1 MDIENQQW
9 DLADQELNNWLN
21 GNKHKGR
28 IPLSGI
34 LKSAFLAFRQK
45 QIERISQFCTKAF
58 EYHIEKERIRSEIVR
73 EPIFE
78 DNVVRFR
85 IVHDLSESAERELSE
100 AEERDIKSKENK
112 RVIDGILSGN
122 QKIFNDLYEYEFPK
136 VVNLIVR
143 HSGNIETA
151 QDVFQ
156 DAVIILIEK
165 VYSNKLDL
173 TCSIETYLYSIC
185 KYLWMDQL
193 RRNKRVIQMIKLFDK
208 EFITNDFS
216 IYHYSTPD
224 IYETVNTEI
233 NKLGDPCQQLLEC
246 YYYKQMSWEEIAI
259 KLGYATA
266 ASARNQ
272 KYKCLERIR
281 SKVNIEVE

>member
-1 MDIENQQW
+1 MEIENQQW
-9 DLADQELNNWLN
+9 DLADQDLNNWLN

-34 LKSAFLAFRQK
+34 LKSAFLTFRQK

-58 EYHIEKERIRSEIVR
+58 EYHIEQERIRAEIVR

-78 DNVVRFR
+78 DNEIRFQ
-85 IVHDLSESAERELSE
+85 IVHDLSESEERELSE
-100 AEERDIKSKENK
+100 SEERELSESEERDIKSEENK

-143 HSGNIETA
+143 HSGNIESA
-151 QDVFQ
+151 KDVFQ

-193 RRNKRVIQMIKLFDK
+193 RRNKRVFQMIKLFDK
-208 EFITNDFS
+208 EYITNDFS
-216 IYHYSTPD
+216 IYYGTP
-224 IYETVNTEI
+224 
-233 NKLGDPCQQLLEC
+233 
-246 YYYKQMSWEEIAI
+246 
-259 KLGYATA
+259 
-266 ASARNQ
+266 Q
-272 KYKCLERIR
+272 K
-281 SKVNIEVE
+281 